1 MNQIIWSKKQL
12 EDLQRL
18 EDRTEGQNHAINLLV
33 ERIEMLEDNIDN
45 KELKKIKDSIDHLA
59 KIVKTNQNDIK
70 KNLTKKEKK

>member
-70 KNLTKKEKK
+70 KT